1 MNKAFSFVVLC
12 ALVMALLG
20 NIQKSNAATC
30 NPQDLLP
37 CASSISSGA
46 KPSLNCCTKLKA
58 QQPCLCGYAKNAS
71 LRRYFNSPNAK
82 KVASACGVPVPK
94 C

>member
-1 MNKAFSFVVLC
+1 MNKTFSFVVLC
-12 ALVMALLG
+12 ALLIALLG
-20 NIQKSNAATC
+20 NVQKSNAATC
-30 NPQDLLP
+30 NPQELLP
-37 CASSISSGA
+37 CAGSISSGA
-46 KPSLNCCTKLKA
+46 QPSASCCTKLKA

-71 LRRYFNSPNAK
+71 LRQYFNSPNAK